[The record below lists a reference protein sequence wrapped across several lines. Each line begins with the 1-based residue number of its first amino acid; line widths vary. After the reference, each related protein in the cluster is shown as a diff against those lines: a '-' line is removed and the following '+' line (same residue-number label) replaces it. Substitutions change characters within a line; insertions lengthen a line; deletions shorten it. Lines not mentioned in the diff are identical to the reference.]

1 MPIHTS
7 YKSMVRGMAK
17 QYKGQGSIKCRPF
30 TDGSKVC
37 ASEKAWSVF
46 YATIRKR
53 KWDDTRPMPK
63 SLSSEVILNMIKNNI
78 EKYNDKDLE
87 LFHAL
92 GHTLSNEAGDTGCK
106 LHYFVVKEMKNRGLV
121 HLSRMECDEIT
132 EGSYEGEPIGLEEVL
147 SIFRDSGIIKVGK
160 DPTIYL
166 SGKLVEE
173 GKINKVGSHIDI
185 LLTNSPDINIVV
197 AYKKILP
204 GWLFDKLNFVWNSK
218 EVDVESSVPIYT
230 QSLVPTKKELIK
242 KELREEKLELD
253 KQYVVLKPKDTFY
266 NIKESWNK
274 WGSDHIDNEI
284 LVEEKLP
291 GYFVQF
297 RINEGKVI
305 GSYFDELIKEELSN
319 IDIEEG
325 VFEGQVVKYKE
336 GKFEGVNARGKRESG
351 ILSKEGVPIL
361 VLNDI
366 LYLNNKDISNK
377 TVKERNDILEEC
389 IPKDLRYVDTIK
401 SKLINN
407 YKDYF
412 SLVNLSKS
420 GVIMKDATSIY
431 PIKYTGDNKTSEW
444 INLINDGIDPLME
457 LDDFEIEFE
466 LCKFYGSE
474 VCQGSKDCE
483 LSKYYSCRC

>member
-1 MPIHTS
+1 MI
-7 YKSMVRGMAK
+7 RGMAK
-17 QYKGQGSIKCRPF
+17 SYRGQGKRVCRSMI
-30 TDGSKVC
+30 DGSKVC

-46 YATIRKR
+46 FATIRKR
-53 KWDDTRPMPK
+53 KWDDTKPMPK
-63 SLSSEVILNMIKNNI
+63 SLSSELILNMIKNNI
-78 EKYNDKDLE
+78 EKYEYKDLE

-106 LHYFVVKEMKNRGLV
+106 LHYFVVKEMKRRGLI
-121 HLSRMECDEIT
+121 HLSRMECDEII
-132 EGSYEGEPIGLEEVL
+132 EGTYEGEPIELEEVL
-147 SIFRDSGIIKVGK
+147 SIFRDSGIIKIGK
-160 DPTIYL
+160 YPTIYL

-173 GKINKVGSHIDI
+173 GKINKVGSHIDV

-230 QSLVPTKKELIK
+230 QSLVPSKKELIK

-253 KQYVVLKPKDTFY
+253 KQYVILKPKDTFY
-266 NIKESWNK
+266 NIKESWDR

-284 LVEEKLP
+284 IVKEKLP
-291 GYFVQF
+291 GYSVQF
-297 RINEGKVI
+297 HINKNGVF
-305 GSYFDELIKEELSN
+305 GSDFNELIKEELSN
-319 IDIEEG
+319 IDVKEG
-325 VFEGQVVKYKE
+325 VFEGQIVKYKE

-351 ILSKEGVPIL
+351 ILSNEGVPIL

-366 LYLNNKDISNK
+366 LYLNNEDLSNK
-377 TVKERNDILEEC
+377 SVKERIDILEEC
-389 IPKDLRYVDTIK
+389 IPKDLKYVDTVK
-401 SKLINN
+401 SRLINN

-412 SLVNLSKS
+412 SSVILSKH
-420 GVIMKDATSIY
+420 GLIMKDATSIY
-431 PIKYTGDNKTSEW
+431 PIKYAGDNKTSEW
-444 INLINDGIDPLME
+444 INLINDGRDPLME
-457 LDDFEIEFE
+457 LEDFEVEFE

-474 VCQGSKDCE
+474 VCLGSRDCE